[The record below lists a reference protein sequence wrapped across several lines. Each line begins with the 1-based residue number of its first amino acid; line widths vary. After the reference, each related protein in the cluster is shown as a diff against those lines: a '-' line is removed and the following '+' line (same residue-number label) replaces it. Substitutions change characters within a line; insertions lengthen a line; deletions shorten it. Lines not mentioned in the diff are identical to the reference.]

1 MDIPILSPRHEWA
14 CPNCSARDVTTVAQ
28 PHTRYH
34 DCPGL
39 AGISAPMV
47 PAAEVEQRKTRV
59 RAIEREDYVGR
70 TSVTT
75 DENGKV
81 IMAVET
87 ERSDGSTD
95 LAVQAPCINL
105 EVLQ

>member
-1 MDIPILSPRHEWA
+1 
-14 CPNCSARDVTTVAQ
+14 
-28 PHTRYH
+28 
-34 DCPGL
+34 
-39 AGISAPMV
+39 MV

-70 TSVTT
+70 HHVTT

-87 ERSDGSTD
+87 EWSDGSTD
-95 LAVQAPCINL
+95 LAVQAPCINI
-105 EVLQ
+105 EVVQ